1 MNERPTR
8 ESDTEEI
15 NKDQI
20 IQNLEDEVVQK
31 QLEIEELSEKN
42 METQVALQTEIS
54 QLKKK
59 LKESKAD
66 DGSNRQSTRQKQ
78 LSERKLAELNVEHEM
93 LLKQVNQMKEF
104 LQENQQKGT
113 NEMEESLTYT
123 SAK

>member
-1 MNERPTR
+1 MTEKPTR

-42 METQVALQTEIS
+42 METQVALKTEIS

-66 DGSNRQSTRQKQ
+66 DG
-78 LSERKLAELNVEHEM
+78 
-93 LLKQVNQMKEF
+93 
-104 LQENQQKGT
+104 
-113 NEMEESLTYT
+113 
-123 SAK
+123 